1 MVKHQN
7 NESGSAKWLYKK
19 NLEGKICSSTLRKY
33 PTWYCA
39 CICTNEHSRFTVCV
53 PICVWLSG
61 KWRVR
66 SGIQWVSMPI
76 GVRVS
81 MLKDRCGGFALLNA
95 ALSSLLYLSHTQ
107 RVLPQTVVRRQCPHL
122 RYPSRSHLHPQVGNH
137 ALVSCPSFLPFQHA
151 CLLLCVHRSCFSS
164 FTMGFLNC
172 SSTTHMFTHKQRI

>member
-1 MVKHQN
+1 MCPNLCVTEWKMASEVGHTVSKSAHWWESEYVK
-7 NESGSAKWLYKK
+7 GSM
-19 NLEGKICSSTLRKY
+19 
-33 PTWYCA
+33 
-39 CICTNEHSRFTVCV
+39 
-53 PICVWLSG
+53 
-61 KWRVR
+61 WR
-66 SGIQWVSMPI
+66 PI

-95 ALSSLLYLSHTQ
+95 ALPSLLYLSHTQ